1 VLPFSTIKNRSE
13 VPQFSMSVYSFTW
26 ERDSAA
32 MWDNLA
38 VQHYASSDDWSDVR
52 VMERASVARPRPT
65 R

>member
-1 VLPFSTIKNRSE
+1 
-13 VPQFSMSVYSFTW
+13 MSVYSFTW